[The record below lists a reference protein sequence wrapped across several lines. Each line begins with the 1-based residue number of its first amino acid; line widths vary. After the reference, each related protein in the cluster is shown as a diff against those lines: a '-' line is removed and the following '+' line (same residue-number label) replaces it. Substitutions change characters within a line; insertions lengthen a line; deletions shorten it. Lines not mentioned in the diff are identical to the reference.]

1 MKICR
6 YKLSSIQFPL
16 NLLDFNEQNYRG
28 HSKANGSQDVLIS
41 GVVPRARQ
49 ADYPSDKEE
58 REH

>member
-1 MKICR
+1 MLRFAGVPAFLHLI
-6 YKLSSIQFPL
+6 SIEFM
-16 NLLDFNEQNYRG
+16 DFNEQNHCG

-58 REH
+58 RA